1 MTTKTR
7 EIEITRGG
15 TSRVGKFG
23 MTVTM
28 CAVVCEQF
36 SWAFYV
42 NAKDEWWEGC
52 GNCENDSGFKP
63 WHAGVYGGV
72 CFQCGGVGVRRVAG
86 SEAILRQIIRRRVS
100 SRLSKL
106 NAAERAEE
114 AQLARAEAYAV
125 AHPNLASDLAR
136 IRVSEELGGNVL
148 ARFALT
154 LLRQPLSVRQ
164 QAYAV
169 SLLAERAWDE
179 AHTNADT
186 VEERY
191 VGNVDERITVSGSVS
206 VAHYC
211 ATERYDRTSTM
222 LIVVKT
228 AAGATLKMNT
238 AAAWAFNVSV
248 GDEIT
253 VSGIVKKHEE
263 NRYGKQTVLTRPKK
277 EK

>member
-7 EIEITRGG
+7 AIEIHRGG
-15 TSRVGKFG
+15 TARVGKFG
-23 MTVTM
+23 MTVTL

-52 GNCENDSGFKP
+52 GNCEDDSGHKP
-63 WHAGVYGGV
+63 WYAGIHGGV

-86 SEAILRQIIRRRVS
+86 SEGGLKQVIRRRVS

-106 NAAERAEE
+106 NAAEKAEE
-114 AQLARAEAYAV
+114 KRLADAEAYSMANR
-125 AHPNLASDLAR
+125 NLASDLAR
-136 IRVSEELGGNVL
+136 IRVNDELGGNVL

-154 LLRQPLSVRQ
+154 LLRQPLSVKQ
-164 QAYAV
+164 EAYAI

-179 AHTNADT
+179 AHANAEAP
-186 VEERY
+186 VAHY
-191 VGNVDERITVSGSVS
+191 VGNVGERISVAGSVS

-211 ATERYDRTSTM
+211 PTERYDRTATM
-222 LIVVKT
+222 LIVVKSVE
-228 AAGATLKMNT
+228 GYVVKMNT

-248 GDEIT
+248 GDSVV
-253 VSGIVKKHEE
+253 VSGVVKEHAD
-263 NRYGKQTVLTRPKK
+263 NQYGKQTVLSRPKK